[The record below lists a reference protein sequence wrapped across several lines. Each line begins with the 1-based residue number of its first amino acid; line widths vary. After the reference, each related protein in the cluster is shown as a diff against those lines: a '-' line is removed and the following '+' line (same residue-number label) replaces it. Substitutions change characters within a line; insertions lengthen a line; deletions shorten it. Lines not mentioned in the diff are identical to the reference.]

1 MSRRVRPGWAT
12 FLPLI
17 VGELF
22 ELGAV
27 EAHDEDLAV
36 GLRIVGVEGFVFES
50 HAFAGEGESF
60 AVARPGG
67 VGFVAGRVGELL
79 EVLAIGMDG
88 EDFEVAIQLAGE
100 GDEIV
105 ARRPD
110 GEVVPFIGQHGDS
123 AIVEGHDA
131 QSIAFRAGGAVSN
144 VLAIGREGSKC
155 IVAVA
160 RCNQVESGTIGIHDA
175 HLRTAIY
182 RINARLQS

>member
-1 MSRRVRPGWAT
+1 MSVVSVRAGQLLRAR
-12 FLPLI
+12 
-17 VGELF
+17 
-22 ELGAV
+22 
-27 EAHDEDLAV
+27 AV
-36 GLRIVGVEGFVFES
+36 G
-50 HAFAGEGESF
+50 A
-60 AVARPGG
+60 
-67 VGFVAGRVGELL
+67 
-79 EVLAIGMDG
+79 DG
-88 EDFEVAIQLAGE
+88 EHLKIGADPA
-100 GDEIV
+100 DESDQI
-105 ARRPD
+105 ASRRPD
-110 GEVVPFIGQHGDS
+110 GEVVPFIGQHRDS